1 MAKIARWYPIWRL
14 DNDPCSL
21 KTDKKL
27 ILKKDKVNSVITT
40 DWIRFENGEKIK
52 IFALKKNFSPDLASH
67 AMFALNFGFIHN
79 KEGST
84 AHFCLFTA
92 AILLFYRSF
101 SKSTTGKSL
110 IEVKRSQKNTIVRSM
125 KFSVA
130 RRLPNLHWNS
140 SNPFQYASENFAFC
154 SAIFCNQS
162 RILRES
168 ERVTEN
174 FFIVMSLEMDG

>member
-52 IFALKKNFSPDLASH
+52 IFALKKNFSIAYSRSPLLTLQISLH
-67 AMFALNFGFIHN
+67 I
-79 KEGST
+79 T
-84 AHFCLFTA
+84 AYSISSWRAPL
-92 AILLFYRSF
+92 S
-101 SKSTTGKSL
+101 SKSL